1 MFRLLRCQ
9 ELSRWPGHSSHF
21 LLHTNV
27 LSSNPFVHLSRISC
41 STVSLIGSGKFSH
54 FAPCPRFFFSSNC
67 WFIFTDPL
75 IFFFLHSAR
84 VSFHFFVVEMRIS
97 PPYLDLSAGTHLVR
111 SRLPLCFCIDFL
123 RNQFP
128 PIFYEKS
135 YIFFGA
141 FEIHATCTQI
151 GGQAAG
157 FKTVSVDQN
166 KKWKS
171 ADGRR
176 TDASGAGGC

>member
-1 MFRLLRCQ
+1 MAAPRRSDCSVVKSFLVGLDIRVISCCTQMFSLRIRLFIYLEFHARQCPSSVPGNFHTLHRVPDFFFLQIVDLFSPIRSFFFFCIQLEFRFIFLLLRCA
-9 ELSRWPGHSSHF
+9 F
-21 LLHTNV
+21 LL
-27 LSSNPFVHLSRISC
+27 RI
-41 STVSLIGSGKFSH
+41 LI
-54 FAPCPRFFFSSNC
+54 CPRAHI
-67 WFIFTDPL
+67 W
-75 IFFFLHSAR
+75 SAR
-84 VSFHFFVVEMRIS
+84 VCPVF
-97 PPYLDLSAGTHLVR
+97 
-111 SRLPLCFCIDFL
+111 FCIDFL

-166 KKWKS
+166 KK
-171 ADGRR
+171 
-176 TDASGAGGC
+176 

>member
-1 MFRLLRCQ
+1 MAAPRC
-9 ELSRWPGHSSHF
+9 SDCSVVKSF
-21 LLHTNV
+21 LVGLDIRV
-27 LSSNPFVHLSRISC
+27 ISC
-41 STVSLIGSGKFSH
+41 CTQTFSLRIRLFIYLEFH
-54 FAPCPRFFFSSNC
+54 ARQCPSSVPGNFHTLHRVPDFFFLQIVDLFSPIRS
-67 WFIFTDPL
+67 FF
-75 IFFFLHSAR
+75 FFFLHSAR

-111 SRLPLCFCIDFL
+111 SRLPRFFCIDFL

-166 KKWKS
+166 KK
-171 ADGRR
+171 
-176 TDASGAGGC
+176 

>member
-75 IFFFLHSAR
+75 IFFFCIQLEFRFIFLLLRCAFLLRILICPRAHIWSAR
-84 VSFHFFVVEMRIS
+84 VCPVF
-97 PPYLDLSAGTHLVR
+97 
-111 SRLPLCFCIDFL
+111 FCIDFL

-176 TDASGAGGC
+176 TGASGAGGC